1 MWRLEE
7 DGSRILSSYDQGEPI
22 LLPVASGQALPGWD
36 AGLTGMRE
44 GGIRQVIVPPELGF
58 GETGAGD
65 VVPPNATMIWL
76 IELVSLNADA
86 E

>member
-1 MWRLEE
+1 
-7 DGSRILSSYDQGEPI
+7 
-22 LLPVASGQALPGWD
+22 
-36 AGLTGMRE
+36 
-44 GGIRQVIVPPELGF
+44 VPPELGF

-65 VVPPNATMIWL
+65 VVPPNATIIWL